1 MMLDRLV
8 LGILLGL
15 GSFVLSARADDP
27 ITVAFE
33 RDVRP
38 VLKAFCYRCHGP
50 EDEESGIRFDQLD
63 PDLVNGPDA
72 ETWHDALNQLNLG
85 EMPPPKAKQPTA
97 EQRRLLTDW
106 MHSALRNAAE
116 TKRFRNGR
124 VMTRRLTSYEYANTM
139 RDLLGIDWDFA
150 RDLPPEPTS
159 PEGFLNNGA
168 TLEMS
173 PTQIEMYLQVARNA
187 LAEAIVTGERPK
199 VHEFSQ
205 TVTATGKLPTRKFA
219 GHEPVNP
226 EFILDVK
233 EFPRHGEFELRI
245 TARAAI
251 PNDQGLPRMHVSMGH
266 VPGIIHVPRG
276 RIGEADVSEKTETF
290 TFSGRME
297 DFPQPGPIAFGNSG
311 FKGMIV
317 MIDFLDADGNELR
330 YADRKYAQP
339 PTKGK
344 KKKPNVK
351 RESAAE
357 NKPRPKPTPF
367 GDRLDIEVMSVQFQ
381 APVYASW
388 PPPSHQRLLF
398 DSENSDDEP
407 RYVRELLARFMTS
420 AFRRPVTKEE
430 VEQTAHLFEVIR
442 PKTDSFEE
450 AVRETFASVLVSPH
464 FLYIV
469 ERRAFKKGSGTGVQS
484 TRPAVPVAAPDSI
497 LNQRVT
503 DFELA
508 SRLSYFLWSSAPDQ
522 QLLKLAQQGK
532 LHESKVLEQ
541 QVVRMLKD
549 QRCLEFVGRF
559 VDQWLD
565 LDALNRVAVNPE
577 YFPDF
582 DSDLKQHMR
591 KETQAYF
598 AEILHNDRSTLELLD
613 SDWTMLNRPLAKH
626 YGLEGPRSSRFERV
640 ALQPATRPG
649 GLLGHGA
656 FLLAN
661 SNGED
666 SHPIKRAVWV
676 LDRLLDSPPAS
687 PPPDVP
693 ELDAES
699 PDLAK
704 LTLKEQLEVH
714 RKKESCANC
723 HQGIDPWGVPLENFD
738 AVGRWRIEV
747 PAHKKRPATTV
758 DATSML
764 PDGKEIDGVQQ
775 LQQYLVKDCS
785 EKFARSLVKRLMA
798 YGLGRSLDF
807 GDREAIQALTTRF
820 VENDFR
826 LKSLIIDF
834 VQSEAFQTK

>member
-1 MMLDRLV
+1 MMLTRPTLA
-8 LGILLGL
+8 L
-15 GSFVLSARADDP
+15 FVCFGCFAFLATADEPARRAY
-27 ITVAFE
+27 E

-38 VLKAFCYRCHGP
+38 VLKALCYKCHGP
-50 EDEESGIRFDQLD
+50 DDDKGGVRFDQLD
-63 PDLVNGPDA
+63 PDLVDGSDT
-72 ETWHDALNQLNLG
+72 ETWHDALDQLNRG

-106 MHSALRNAAE
+106 MVSALRDAAE
-116 TKRFRNGR
+116 ARRFKNGR
-124 VMTRRLTSYEYANTM
+124 VTIRRLTRYEYANTM
-139 RDLLGIDWDFA
+139 RDLLRIDLDFA
-150 RDLPPEPTS
+150 RELPPDPAS
-159 PEGFLNNGA
+159 QAGFLNNGA

-173 PTQIEMYLQVARNA
+173 PTQIEVYLKAARKA
-187 LAEAIVTGERPK
+187 LADAIVTGEQPELY
-199 VHEFSQ
+199 VFTQ
-205 TVTATGKLPTRKFA
+205 TKTAVGKLPNRKVA
-219 GHEPVNP
+219 GHKPVRP
-226 EFILDVK
+226 EFVLDLK
-233 EFPRHGEFELRI
+233 EFPRNGEFELKV

-251 PNDQGLPRMHVSMGH
+251 PNDQGLPRMRVSMGH

-276 RIGEADVSEKTETF
+276 KVGEVDVSDKTETF
-290 TFSGRME
+290 TFRGRME

-317 MIDFLDADGNELR
+317 LIDFVDADGNELR
-330 YADRKYAQP
+330 YPDRTYAQP
-339 PTKGK
+339 PAKPQKKPGGK
-344 KKKPNVK
+344 KKP
-351 RESAAE
+351 E
-357 NKPRPKPTPF
+357 PKNEPATVSF
-367 GDRLDIEVMSVQFQ
+367 GSRLDIEVTSVEFK
-381 APVYASW
+381 APAYTSW

-398 DSENSDDEP
+398 DSQNSDDEP
-407 RYVRELLARFMTS
+407 RYVRELLERFMTS
-420 AFRRPVTKEE
+420 AFRRPATKEE
-430 VEQTAHLFEVIR
+430 IEQTAQLFEVIR

-464 FLYIV
+464 FLYVV
-469 ERRAFKKGSGTGVQS
+469 ERRDPQSGNH
-484 TRPAVPVAAPDSI
+484 RI
-497 LNQRVT
+497 T

-522 QLLKLAQQGK
+522 QLLQLAHQGK
-532 LHESKVLEQ
+532 LHDSKVLKQ
-541 QVVRMLKD
+541 QVERMLED
-549 QRCLEFVGRF
+549 VRSSEFVCRF
-559 VDQWLD
+559 IDQWLD

-582 DSDLKQHMR
+582 DNELKQDMQ

-598 AEILHNDRSTLELLD
+598 AVLLHEDHSALELLD
-613 SDWTMLNRPLAKH
+613 SDWTMLNLSLARH
-626 YGLEGPRSSRFERV
+626 YGLQGPRSSRFEQV
-640 ALQPATRPG
+640 DLKPASRPG
-649 GLLGHGA
+649 GLLGQGA

-666 SHPIKRAVWV
+666 AHPIKRAVWI

-699 PDLAK
+699 PDLAR

-714 RKKESCANC
+714 RQKESCANC
-723 HQGIDPWGVPLENFD
+723 HQGIDPWGIPLENFD

-747 PAHKKRPATTV
+747 PRHKKRPATAV
-758 DATSML
+758 DATSVL
-764 PDGKEIDGVQQ
+764 PDGKKIDGVDQ
-775 LQQYLVKDCS
+775 LQRYLVEDCS

-807 GDREAIQALTTRF
+807 GDRKAIQTLTSRF

-834 VQSEAFQTK
+834 VQSETFQTK

>member
-1 MMLDRLV
+1 MMLRRPV
-8 LGILLGL
+8 VGFLLCV
-15 GSFVLSARADDP
+15 GSFTLPARGDDS
-27 ITVAFE
+27 IRVAFE

-38 VLKAFCYRCHGP
+38 VLEALCYQCHGP
-50 EDEESGIRFDQLD
+50 DNDEGGIRFDQLN

-72 ETWHDALNQLNLG
+72 ETWHDALDQLNLG

-97 EQRRLLTDW
+97 QQRRLLTDW
-106 MHSALRNAAE
+106 MLSSLRGAAE
-116 TKRFRNGR
+116 AKRFENGR

-139 RDLLGIDWDFA
+139 RDLLEIDWDFA
-150 RDLPPEPTS
+150 CDLPPDPTS

-199 VHEFSQ
+199 MYEFSQ

-226 EFILDVK
+226 EFILDLK
-233 EFPRHGEFELRI
+233 EFPRHGEFELKI

-251 PNDQGLPRMHVSMGH
+251 PNDRGFPRMHVSMGH

-276 RIGEADVSEKTETF
+276 EIGEADVSKTTETF
-290 TFSGRME
+290 TFRGRIE

-330 YADRKYAQP
+330 YPDREYAQP
-339 PTKGK
+339 PSKRQK
-344 KKKPNVK
+344 KKSNVK
-351 RESAAE
+351 KKSAAE
-357 NKPRPKPTPF
+357 NKPKPKPTPF
-367 GDRLDIEVMSVQFQ
+367 GDRLDIQVTSVQFQ

-398 DSENSDDEP
+398 ASEHSDDEP
-407 RYVRELLARFMTS
+407 RYVRELLRRFMTS
-420 AFRRPVTKEE
+420 AFRRPVTEEE
-430 VEQTAHLFEVIR
+430 VEQTANLFEAIR
-442 PKTDSFEE
+442 PNTDSFEE

-464 FLYIV
+464 FLYVV
-469 ERRAFKKGSGTGVQS
+469 ERRNPQS
-484 TRPAVPVAAPDSI
+484 K
-497 LNQRVT
+497 NQRVT

-522 QLLKLAQQGK
+522 QLFDLAKQGK
-532 LHESKVLEQ
+532 LHEAEILEQ
-541 QVVRMLKD
+541 EVGRMLRD
-549 QRCLEFVGRF
+549 ERCSEFIRRF
-559 VDQWLD
+559 VAQWLD
-565 LDALNRVAVNPE
+565 LDALDRVAVNPE

-582 DSDLKQHMR
+582 DNDLKQHMR

-598 AEILHNDRSTLELLD
+598 AEILHSNRSALELLD
-613 SDWTMLNRPLAKH
+613 SDWAMLNRPLAKH
-626 YGLEGPRSSRFERV
+626 YGFDGPRSSRFERV
-640 ALQPATRPG
+640 VLKPATRRG
-649 GLLGHGA
+649 GLLAQGA

-666 SHPIKRAVWV
+666 SHPIRRAVWI
-676 LDRLLDSPPAS
+676 LDRLLDSPPAP

-699 PDLAK
+699 PDLAN
-704 LTLKEQLEVH
+704 LTLKEQLAVH
-714 RKKESCANC
+714 RKKQSCANC
-723 HQGIDPWGVPLENFD
+723 HQGIDPWGIPLENFD
-738 AVGRWRIEV
+738 AVGRWRTEI

-758 DATSML
+758 DAASVL
-764 PDGKEIDGVQQ
+764 PDGKEISGVQQ
-775 LQQYLVKDCS
+775 LQQYLVEDCRGR
-785 EKFARSLVKRLMA
+785 FARSMVKRLMA

-807 GDREAIQALTTRF
+807 GDRETVESLTSRF

-826 LKSLIIDF
+826 LKPLIIDF
-834 VQSEAFQTK
+834 VQSETFQTK